1 MANINISEVLGRK
14 ENYYTNEGKEDFL
27 RAYEIIS
34 EVVNLMFKKD
44 RILLL
49 DLANHNFN
57 ELTFIIIDS
66 FKKTYFTEYKSTK
79 IDILETLGR
88 NKGYYTLKAEKEFI
102 KIYKLFRNFINSI
115 IIDDEERKL
124 ILDLAENNSRDLI
137 LLIIYV
143 LENK

>member
-1 MANINISEVLGRK
+1 MKNINISEILGRK
-14 ENYYTNEGKEDFL
+14 ESYYTNEGKKDFL

-34 EVVNLMFKKD
+34 ELVNLMLKKD
-44 RILLL
+44 KILLL

-66 FKKTYFTEYKSTK
+66 FKKTYFTDYKLIK
-79 IDILETLGR
+79 IDILEILGR

-115 IIDDEERKL
+115 IIDDEEREL
-124 ILDLAENNSRDLI
+124 ILDLAENNSRELI

-143 LENK
+143 LEN